1 MPTGIDFTTF
11 RFGTSITD
19 TSLLLPLVV
28 NSNFSSGVSAK
39 LPHPLPDQEILL
51 DFELL
56 GVDHRMP
63 MKGTTI
69 RIELPIQRSKAKRT
83 RIAELVSG

>member
-1 MPTGIDFTTF
+1 MPTGIDFTTL
-11 RFGTSITD
+11 RIGTSITD

-56 GVDHRMP
+56 RVDHRDMI
-63 MKGTTI
+63 GG
-69 RIELPIQRSKAKRT
+69 
-83 RIAELVSG
+83 AERDEGL